1 MKTSVQLRIRLPQAQ
16 AALWL
21 ALPPS
26 VRAKAVAMVLGA
38 TGNINLAELVSMRR
52 ELVNLGTLL
61 NQSLCVS
68 RGRSVD
74 DATLKQCVSLLSRI
88 TI

>member
-1 MKTSVQLRIRLPQAQ
+1 MKNSRQLRIRLPKSQ
-16 AALWL
+16 AAMWL

-26 VRAKAVAMVLGA
+26 VRSKAVAMVLG
-38 TGNINLAELVSMRR
+38 TVGNVNLAELASMRR
-52 ELVNLGTLL
+52 EMVNLGTLL

-68 RGRSVD
+68 HGRSVD
-74 DATLKQCVSLLSRI
+74 DNALKACVALLARI

>member
-1 MKTSVQLRIRLPQAQ
+1 MKNSVQLRVRLPKAK

-26 VRAKAVAMVLGA
+26 VRAKAVAMVMGA
-38 TGNINLAELVSMRR
+38 VGDINLVELAAMRR
-52 ELVNLGTLL
+52 ELVNLGTLM

-68 RGRSVD
+68 HGRSVD
-74 DATLKQCVSLLSRI
+74 DDALKACVALLSRI

>member
-38 TGNINLAELVSMRR
+38 TGNINLAELASMRR
-52 ELVNLGTLL
+52 ELVNL
-61 NQSLCVS
+61 
-68 RGRSVD
+68 
-74 DATLKQCVSLLSRI
+74 
-88 TI
+88 

>member
-1 MKTSVQLRIRLPQAQ
+1 MKDSVQIRIRLPK
-16 AALWL
+16 
-21 ALPPS
+21 
-26 VRAKAVAMVLGA
+26 AKASPWLDIPPVLRSKVVGMVLGA
-38 TGNINLAELVSMRR
+38 VGTINLAELASMRR

-74 DATLKQCVSLLSRI
+74 DAALKQCVALLSRI
-88 TI
+88 TK

>member
-1 MKTSVQLRIRLPQAQ
+1 MKNSRQLRIRLPKSQ
-16 AALWL
+16 AAMWL

-26 VRAKAVAMVLGA
+26 VRSKAVAMVLGA
-38 TGNINLAELVSMRR
+38 VGNVNLAELASVRR

-61 NQSLCVS
+61 NQSLRVS
-68 RGRSVD
+68 GGRSVD
-74 DATLKQCVSLLSRI
+74 DDALKACVELLSRL

>member
-1 MKTSVQLRIRLPQAQ
+1 
-16 AALWL
+16 
-21 ALPPS
+21 
-26 VRAKAVAMVLGA
+26 MVLGA
-38 TGNINLAELVSMRR
+38 VGTINLAELASMRR

-68 RGRSVD
+68 HGRSVND
-74 DATLKQCVSLLSRI
+74 DALKACVSLLSKL

>member
-1 MKTSVQLRIRLPQAQ
+1 MKSSYQLRIRLPKSQ
-16 AALWL
+16 AAMWL

-26 VRAKAVAMVLGA
+26 VRSKAVAMVLGSV
-38 TGNINLAELVSMRR
+38 GSVNLAELASMRR
-52 ELVNLGTLL
+52 EMVNLGTLL

-68 RGRSVD
+68 RGRSVND
-74 DATLKQCVSLLSRI
+74 DALKACVSLLSRL